1 VTTIAIDSGLK
12 IMAKVYVS
20 TVIPAPASAVWAVV
34 RNFNGLPDWT
44 NFVVESRIEQNMQ
57 ADKIGCVRNFRM
69 KDGGR
74 IRERLLALSDYDLSC
89 TYAILESPMGV
100 ENYVA
105 TLRLIP
111 VTDGDQT
118 FVEWTAEFDAAPDRE
133 DRLVE
138 DIGRNVFGA
147 ALASLKTRLAR

>member
-1 VTTIAIDSGLK
+1 
-12 IMAKVYVS
+12 MAKVYVS
-20 TVIPAPASAVWAVV
+20 NVIPAAVGLVWAQV

-44 NFVVESRIEQNMQ
+44 GFVAESRIEQNLP
-57 ADKIGCVRNFRM
+57 ADKIGCIRNFRLRN
-69 KDGGR
+69 GGR
-74 IRERLLALSDYDLSC
+74 IRERLLALSDYEMSC

-118 FVEWTAEFDAAPDRE
+118 FADLSAEFDAAPDRE
-133 DRLVE
+133 AQIAD
-138 DIGRNVFGA
+138 DIARNVFGA
-147 ALASLKTRLAR
+147 ALASLRNLFAQKRHG

>member
-1 VTTIAIDSGLK
+1 
-12 IMAKVYVS
+12 MAKVYVS
-20 TVIPAPASAVWAVV
+20 NVIPTAVGAVWAVV

-44 NFVVESRIEQNMQ
+44 GFVAESRIEQNFP
-57 ADKIGCVRNFRM
+57 ADKVGCIRNFRM

-74 IRERLLALSDYDLSC
+74 IRERLLALSDYDMSC

-100 ENYVA
+100 ENYIA

-133 DRLVE
+133 ERLVE